1 MAETFFREQF
11 LLYKYLL
18 SMAVNEQ
25 RILPTSCA
33 KYSTIKSVCSQL
45 KKQGHGVWKVSK
57 KHMVD
62 TTHIIRE
69 A

>member
-11 LLYKYLL
+11 LLYKYLK
-18 SMAVNEQ
+18 SMVVQEE
-25 RILPTSCA
+25 RTLPTKLA
-33 KYSTIKSVCSQL
+33 KYSTIKSVCCQL

-69 A
+69 K